1 MTSPHKVL
9 RLGIAGL
16 GVAGSQILAA
26 VSAIPYI
33 KITAAADTRK
43 NALDRFRR
51 EYEAKVFDTVE
62 EMCKSSNV
70 DVVYVATPS
79 ELHAEHVMIAA
90 SWGKHVIVEKPMA
103 ITIKECEEM
112 NAAVERNGVKLVCG
126 GAHSFSPPIRM
137 IRGVVQSGQLGKL
150 CMINTWNYNEFMCRS
165 RPRRDLA
172 ISHGVVLNQGPHQ
185 VDIVRFIGGGVVKSV
200 RAMTVIADPLRPY
213 EGAYVCYL
221 EFEEGVPAT
230 LVYSGYG
237 FFDSSE
243 LHWWVG
249 EGGGQRDANTNMR
262 ARMAMRN
269 VRSHDEEE
277 LLREKRRYGGSEPAE
292 WSQRYRAEHSN
303 RYQPLFGLTLVTCE
317 RGEIRQ
323 SPTGLIIY
331 AEEGR
336 KEMQAS
342 HNPGQRVA
350 EIAELYKAVVN
361 NRRVLHDGHWG
372 EATLEVC
379 LAILESARERREI
392 LLSHQASTAYE

>member
-33 KITAAADTRK
+33 KITAAADARK

-70 DVVYVATPS
+70 DIVYVATPS
-79 ELHAEHVMIAA
+79 EFHAEHVITAA
-90 SWGKHVIVEKPMA
+90 SLGKHIVVEKPMA
-103 ITIKECEEM
+103 ISIKECEEM
-112 NAAVERNGVKLVCG
+112 NAAVQRNGVKLVCG
-126 GAHSFSPPIRM
+126 GAHSFSPSIRM
-137 IRGVVQSGQLGKL
+137 IRQVVHSGQLGKL
-150 CMINTWNYNEFMCRS
+150 RMINTWNYNEFMCRS

-185 VDIVRFIGGGVVKSV
+185 VDIVRFIASGVVKAV
-200 RAMTVIADPLRPY
+200 RAMTVIADTLRPY

-237 FFDSSE
+237 FFDTSE
-243 LHWWVG
+243 LHWWIG

-277 LLREKRRYGGSEPAE
+277 LLREKRRYGGSGPAE
-292 WSQRYRAEHSN
+292 WFQRYRADRSN
-303 RYQPLFGLTLVTCE
+303 RYQPFFGLTLVTCE

-323 SPTGLIIY
+323 SPAGLILY
-331 AEEGR
+331 GEEGR
-336 KEMQAS
+336 EEIQAS
-342 HNPGQRVA
+342 HGPDQRVA
-350 EIAELYKAVVN
+350 EFEELYEAVVN
-361 NRRVLHDGHWG
+361 NRHVLHNGRWG

-392 LLSHQASTAYE
+392 FLSHQVPTAE